1 MKEIPYAIIRAAKE
15 CNSDAINYIKHHF
28 EGYIASRCLVTYED
42 EDGHTYTYVD
52 DDLRYQAEASLLHL
66 SFPSAS
72 KKPRTILHCEN
83 AGEMRPN

>member
-52 DDLRYQAEASLLHL
+52 DDLRYQAEASLFASIF
-66 SFPSAS
+66 SFRFKEAPDDF
-72 KKPRTILHCEN
+72 TL
-83 AGEMRPN
+83 